1 MTDRSFELDVLK
13 ILAYIPVSSPKP
25 DTDGAENMK
34 MSANSNKYHQ
44 TVMFMATMSLAVG
57 HLVRGCLQ

>member
-13 ILAYIPVSSPKP
+13 ILAYIPVSNPKP

-34 MSANSNKYHQ
+34 MLADFNKYHQ
-44 TVMFMATMSLAVG
+44 SVMLMATMSLAMG
-57 HLVRGCLQ
+57 HLARSYLQ